1 MATNTCH
8 TTTGGVYRLTYM
20 MMTYTPTINSTPL
33 KKPKRKLK
41 KRRTL
46 GVLLGRLLTLFNT
59 NSLINNGC
67 DTQLLWATYSLII
80 FGLLALFSAS
90 ANYALGISGNAFT
103 QVLKQVIF
111 VIIGLGIMGAMARF
125 PYQKL
130 RSLAWPFGLGVAGLL
145 LLTLLQG
152 VTTNGSER
160 WLPLGPF
167 QFQPSE
173 LAKPAVVMLMAGAL
187 STLKNKW
194 GMVGKFSLLVL
205 AIIALIFKQPNLSIS
220 LLLLSTWLSLLFIGG
235 LHLLW
240 FWIGLPAGAMA
251 VWFQIQRT
259 PYQLKRIV
267 GWLDPWKDPQD
278 IGYNIIQS
286 YYAIASGGFSGR
298 GFGNSIQKLYFLPFE
313 HTDFILAV
321 ISEEMGFI
329 GACLSL
335 GLYTWLAVRGFNIA
349 LKCTNAFGQ
358 LLAFG
363 ITWVIIVQAVINIC
377 VATGLFPVTGV
388 TLPLVSYGGTSVLV
402 TLGMLGILMNITQQ
416 NANIIP
422 ADTATP

>member
-1 MATNTCH
+1 
-8 TTTGGVYRLTYM
+8 M
-20 MMTYTPTINSTPL
+20 MMTYTPTLNPTPNA
-33 KKPKRKLK
+33 KPTRKLK
-41 KRRTL
+41 KQRPANK
-46 GVLLGRLLTLFNT
+46 LLARVVDLFNANT
-59 NSLINNGC
+59 FIANGC
-67 DTQLLWATYSLII
+67 DAQLLWVTYSLII

-103 QVLKQVIF
+103 QVLKQVVF
-111 VIIGLGIMGAMARF
+111 VIIGLGIMGSMARVPF
-125 PYQKL
+125 QKL
-130 RSLAWPFGLGVAGLL
+130 KPLAWKFGLIVAGLL

-173 LAKPAVVMLMAGAL
+173 LAKPAVVMLMAAAL
-187 STLKNKW
+187 STGKNKW
-194 GMVGKFSLLVL
+194 GIALKFSLLVL
-205 AIIALIFKQPNLSIS
+205 AMIGLIFKQPNLSIS
-220 LLLLSTWLSLLFIGG
+220 LLLGSTWLSLLFIGG
-235 LHLLW
+235 LHIS
-240 FWIGLPAGAMA
+240 FFGIGLPVGFMF

-278 IGYNIIQS
+278 VGYNIIQS

-321 ISEEMGFI
+321 VSEEMGFI

-335 GLYTWLAVRGFNIA
+335 GLYTWLAVRGFTVA
-349 LKCTNAFGQ
+349 VKCTNAFGQ

-363 ITWVIIVQAVINIC
+363 ITWVIIVQAIINIC

-402 TLGMLGILMNITQQ
+402 TLGMLGILMNIAQQNTQQ
-416 NANIIP
+416 ALQQP
-422 ADTATP
+422 TTP

>member
-1 MATNTCH
+1 
-8 TTTGGVYRLTYM
+8 M
-20 MMTYTPTINSTPL
+20 MMTYNTPPLSTTATV
-33 KKPKRKLK
+33 KPRRKLK
-41 KRRTL
+41 KQRTTNKL
-46 GVLLGRLLTLFNT
+46 LARLLGLFNANT
-59 NSLINNGC
+59 FIANGC
-67 DTQLLWATYSLII
+67 DAQLLWVTYSLII

-103 QVLKQVIF
+103 QVLKQVVF
-111 VIIGLGIMGAMARF
+111 VVIGLGIMGGMARV
-125 PYQKL
+125 PYQTLKPF
-130 RSLAWPFGLGVAGLL
+130 AWKFGLTVAGLL

-173 LAKPAVVMLMAGAL
+173 LAKPAVVMLMAAAL
-187 STLKNKW
+187 STGKNKW
-194 GMVGKFSLLVL
+194 GVVLKFSLLVL
-205 AIIALIFKQPNLSIS
+205 AMIALIFKQPNLSIS
-220 LLLLSTWLSLLFIGG
+220 LLLGSTWLSLLFIGG
-235 LHLLW
+235 LHIS
-240 FWIGLPAGAMA
+240 FFAVGLPVGFML

-278 IGYNIIQS
+278 VGYNIIQS

-321 ISEEMGFI
+321 VSEEMGFI

-335 GLYTWLAVRGFNIA
+335 GLYTWLAVRGFTVA
-349 LKCTNAFGQ
+349 VKCTYAFGQ

-363 ITWVIIVQAVINIC
+363 ITWVIIVQAIINIC

-402 TLGMLGILMNITQQ
+402 TLGMLGILMNIAQQNTQQ
-416 NANIIP
+416 TLQQQP
-422 ADTATP
+422 STTTP